1 MSAYESVGPSL
12 VVVVVLVLCDYAPG
26 RQYLY
31 AQHQHMVEER
41 VTVWLVAARLP
52 VAEVHQACK
61 QEEAPDDLRVCLH
74 PLGSVGSFAEVST
87 HSELEYQCYQ
97 IHIPVSII

>member
-31 AQHQHMVEER
+31 AHQHVVEER
-41 VTVWLVAARLP
+41 VTVWPVAARLP

-97 IHIPVSII
+97 IHITVSII